1 MVAMASICKT
11 YLSNNSP
18 KLPLH
23 ISNIQATLVTIIHQ
37 TIMATIVTIEEED
50 TTTTITTATIT
61 IIITDGTT
69 TITGTITEM
78 EVTEAMDIET
88 TIGISKCKKSKG

>member
-11 YLSNNSP
+11 YLSNYSP
-18 KLPLH
+18 KLLLH

-37 TIMATIVTIEEED
+37 TIMATIATIEED

-61 IIITDGTT
+61 IVITGGTT

-78 EVTEAMDIET
+78 VVTEAMDIET

>member
-18 KLPLH
+18 KLLLH

-37 TIMATIVTIEEED
+37 TIMATIATIEED

-88 TIGISKCKKSKG
+88 IIGISKCKKSKG